1 MLPDS
6 QAKNALLL
14 SFLISEEGKSPST
27 APELLFC
34 RTVEAFGVW
43 LSCVRISRP
52 FQRTELTKDSDSEY
66 RGDPGGREG
75 SVTWQLSFLT
85 PAAKQVE
92 TSVKS

>member
-34 RTVEAFGVW
+34 RTVEVFGVW
-43 LSCVRISRP
+43 FSCVRTSRP
-52 FQRTELTKDSDSEY
+52 FQRTELTEDSDYTEY

-75 SVTWQLSFLT
+75 SVT
-85 PAAKQVE
+85 
-92 TSVKS
+92 